1 MSNNERV
8 KCPECGSMTLISID
22 REDLCSNCGKE
33 LNYDDLEKGGRKFLI
48 LWVLVVFIIAII
60 SIVLIMLPFFSHY

>member
-8 KCPECGSMTLISID
+8 KCPECGSMTLISRD
-22 REDLCSNCGKE
+22 REDSCSNCGVE
-33 LNYDDLEKGGRKFLI
+33 LNYDDLEKGGRKFLT

-60 SIVLIMLPFFSHY
+60 SIALIMVTFFPHF

>member
-8 KCPECGSMTLISID
+8 KCPECGSMTLISRD
-22 REDLCSNCGKE
+22 REDSCSNCGIE
-33 LNYDDLEKGGRKFLI
+33 LNYDDLEKGGRKFLT

-60 SIVLIMLPFFSHY
+60 SIALIMVPFFPHF

>member
-8 KCPECGSMTLISID
+8 KCPECGSMTLISRD
-22 REDLCSNCGKE
+22 RKDSCSNCGKE
-33 LNYDDLEKGGRKFLI
+33 LNYDDLQKGGRKFLT

-60 SIVLIMLPFFSHY
+60 SIALIMVPFFPHF

>member
-33 LNYDDLEKGGRKFLI
+33 LNYDDLQQRGGKALK
-48 LWVLVVFIIAII
+48 LWVLVVFIISII
-60 SIVLIMLPFFSHY
+60 IIALIMVPFFPHF

>member
-22 REDLCSNCGKE
+22 REDSCSNCGKE
-33 LNYDDLEKGGRKFLI
+33 LNYDDLQQRGGKALE

-60 SIVLIMLPFFSHY
+60 SIALIMVPFFPHF

>member
-33 LNYDDLEKGGRKFLI
+33 LNYDDLQQRGGKALK

-60 SIVLIMLPFFSHY
+60 SIALIMMTFFPHY

>member
-33 LNYDDLEKGGRKFLI
+33 LNYDDLQQRGGKALK
-48 LWVLVVFIIAII
+48 LWVLVVFIVAII
-60 SIVLIMLPFFSHY
+60 SIALIMVPFFPHF

>member
-8 KCPECGSMTLISID
+8 KCPKCGSMTLISID

-33 LNYDDLEKGGRKFLI
+33 LNYDDLQQRGGKALK
-48 LWVLVVFIIAII
+48 LWVLVVFIVAII
-60 SIVLIMLPFFSHY
+60 SIALIMVPFFPHY